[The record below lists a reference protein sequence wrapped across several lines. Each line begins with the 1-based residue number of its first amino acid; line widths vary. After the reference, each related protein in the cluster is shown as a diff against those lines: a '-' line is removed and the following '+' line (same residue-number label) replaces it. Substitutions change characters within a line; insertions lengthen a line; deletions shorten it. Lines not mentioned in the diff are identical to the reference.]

1 MDINKNGIIDQNE
14 IEKWRGI
21 ELTLQNWDVTQDL
34 IVWLEKHIVD
44 SFEKVAK
51 ILFNSMANDQH
62 KLSKADFVN
71 WFTRKT
77 SGLKHADHIKLASSM
92 RKIFGLFDTD
102 CSNLIEFDEFR
113 HGFWRIE
120 AFFEG

>member
-1 MDINKNGIIDQNE
+1 MDINKNGIINQDE

-21 ELTLQNWDVTQDL
+21 QIVFENWDVTQDL
-34 IVWLEKHIVD
+34 IVWLEKHVVD

-51 ILFNSMANDQH
+51 ILFNSMSNEH
-62 KLSKADFVN
+62 KLAKADFVN

-77 SGLKHADHIKLASSM
+77 SGLRHSDQMKLANSM
-92 RKIFGLFDTD
+92 RKVFTLFDKD
-102 CSNLIEFDEFR
+102 GSNMIDFEEFR
-113 HGFWRIE
+113 YGFWRIE

>member
-1 MDINKNGIIDQNE
+1 MDINKNGIIDQEE

-21 ELTLQNWDVTQDL
+21 ELTFQNWDVTQDL
-34 IVWLEKHIVD
+34 IVWLEKHVVD
-44 SFEKVAK
+44 SFEKVSK
-51 ILFNSMANDQH
+51 TLFNEMANKDH

-77 SGLKHADHIKLASSM
+77 SGLRNSDQMKLANSM
-92 RKIFGLFDTD
+92 RKIFTLFDLD
-102 CSNLIEFDEFR
+102 SSNLIDYNEFR
-113 HGFWRIE
+113 YGFWRIE